1 MLLFSLAICKPCIRS
16 VGVIEFSESVENA
29 LNQLRIAVQK
39 APASSQLSNE
49 RFDITHEAFECS
61 SSQQQL
67 VLRALK
73 ELIGSHEGSAGA
85 LKILSVGCGSG
96 ILDNQLISAIA
107 SSPEHFEYTGVDPN
121 PVACSRFRKDFEKL
135 ALPNVKLEV
144 RTEAIESL
152 NINKPFDVIQLTHAL
167 YYFKEPA
174 YTLGKLRRLLA
185 PGGKLII
192 VQAPNEY
199 LNQLSE
205 CFWSHHA
212 DQAIWFSRCLER
224 YLIKQKIAFTCQRIY
239 GEVDVTRCFNEGCP
253 HGEKLLDFITQSD
266 CRKSD
271 AEVRERCLH
280 FLKKISRL
288 DGESLKV
295 EHPADV
301 FVVI

>member
-1 MLLFSLAICKPCIRS
+1 LLLFSRAICKPRMRS
-16 VGVIEFSESVENA
+16 VGLIEFSESVEDA
-29 LNQLRIAVQK
+29 LNQLRVAVKK
-39 APASSQLSNE
+39 APASMQLSDE

-73 ELIGSHEGSAGA
+73 ELISSHAGSAGA
-85 LKILSVGCGSG
+85 LRILSVGCGSG

-121 PVACSRFRKDFEKL
+121 PVACRRFREDFEKL

-144 RTEAIESL
+144 RTEAVESL
-152 NINKPFDVIQLTHAL
+152 NINKPFDIIQLTHAL
-167 YYFKEPA
+167 YYFKDPA
-174 YTLGKLRRLLA
+174 DTLGKLRRLLA

-212 DQAIWFSRCLER
+212 GQDIWFSKCLEK
-224 YLIKQKIAFTCQRIY
+224 YLIKQKIEFTCQRIY

-266 CRKSD
+266 CRESD
-271 AEVRERCLH
+271 TEVRERCLH
-280 FLKKISRL
+280 FLKKISRV

-295 EHPADV
+295 EHPTDV
-301 FVVI
+301 FVVV

>member
-1 MLLFSLAICKPCIRS
+1 M
-16 VGVIEFSESVENA
+16 
-29 LNQLRIAVQK
+29 
-39 APASSQLSNE
+39 
-49 RFDITHEAFECS
+49 
-61 SSQQQL
+61 
-67 VLRALK
+67 LRALK
-73 ELIGSHEGSAGA
+73 ELISSHAGSAGA
-85 LKILSVGCGSG
+85 LRILSVGCGSG

-121 PVACSRFRKDFEKL
+121 PVACRRFREDFEKL

-144 RTEAIESL
+144 RTEAVESL
-152 NINKPFDVIQLTHAL
+152 NINKPFDIIQLTHAL
-167 YYFKEPA
+167 YYFKDPA
-174 YTLGKLRRLLA
+174 DTLEKLRRLLA

-212 DQAIWFSRCLER
+212 GQDIWFSKCLEK
-224 YLIKQKIAFTCQRIY
+224 YLIKQKIEFTCQRIY
-239 GEVDVTRCFNEGCP
+239 GEVDVTRCFTEGCP

-266 CRKSD
+266 CRKSG

>member
-1 MLLFSLAICKPCIRS
+1 MRS
-16 VGVIEFSESVENA
+16 VGVIKFSESVEDA
-29 LNQLRIAVQK
+29 LNQLRVAVKK
-39 APASSQLSNE
+39 APASMQLSDE
-49 RFDITHEAFECS
+49 RFDVTHEAFECS

-73 ELIGSHEGSAGA
+73 ELISLHEGSTGA
-85 LKILSVGCGSG
+85 LRILSVGCGSG
-96 ILDNQLISAIA
+96 ILDNQLISTIA

-121 PVACSRFRKDFEKL
+121 PVACRRFREDFENL

-144 RTEAIESL
+144 RTEAVESL
-152 NINKPFDVIQLTHAL
+152 NINNPFDIIQLTHAL
-167 YYFKEPA
+167 YYFKDPA
-174 YTLGKLRRLLA
+174 DTLGKLRRLLA

-212 DQAIWFSRCLER
+212 GQDIWFSECLEK
-224 YLIKQKIAFTCQRIY
+224 YLIKQKIEFTCQRLY

-266 CRKSD
+266 CRESD

-280 FLKKISRL
+280 FLKKISRV

-295 EHPADV
+295 EHPTDV

>member
-1 MLLFSLAICKPCIRS
+1 MRS
-16 VGVIEFSESVENA
+16 VGLIEFSESVEDA
-29 LNQLRIAVQK
+29 LNQLRVAVKK
-39 APASSQLSNE
+39 APASMQLSDE

-73 ELIGSHEGSAGA
+73 ELISSHAGSAGA
-85 LKILSVGCGSG
+85 LRILSVGCGSG

-121 PVACSRFRKDFEKL
+121 PVACRRFREDFEKL

-144 RTEAIESL
+144 RTEAVESL
-152 NINKPFDVIQLTHAL
+152 NINKPFDIIQLTHAL
-167 YYFKEPA
+167 YYFKDPA
-174 YTLGKLRRLLA
+174 DTLGKLRRLLA

-212 DQAIWFSRCLER
+212 GQDIWFSKCLEK
-224 YLIKQKIAFTCQRIY
+224 YLIKQKIEFTCQRIY
-239 GEVDVTRCFNEGCP
+239 GEVDVTRCFNEGCS

-266 CRKSD
+266 CRESD
-271 AEVRERCLH
+271 TEVRERCLH
-280 FLKKISRL
+280 FLKKISRV

-295 EHPADV
+295 EHPTDV
-301 FVVI
+301 FVVV

>member
-1 MLLFSLAICKPCIRS
+1 MRS
-16 VGVIEFSESVENA
+16 VGVIKFSESVEDA
-29 LNQLRIAVQK
+29 LNQLRVAVKK
-39 APASSQLSNE
+39 APASMQLSDE
-49 RFDITHEAFECS
+49 RFDVTHEAFECS

-73 ELIGSHEGSAGA
+73 ELISLHEGSTGA
-85 LKILSVGCGSG
+85 LRILSVGCGSG
-96 ILDNQLISAIA
+96 ILDNQLISTIA

-121 PVACSRFRKDFEKL
+121 PVACHRFRENFEKL

-144 RTEAIESL
+144 RTEAVESL
-152 NINKPFDVIQLTHAL
+152 NINNPFDIIQLTHAL
-167 YYFKEPA
+167 YYFKDPA
-174 YTLGKLRRLLA
+174 DTLGKLRRLLA

-205 CFWSHHA
+205 CFWSHPTGQ
-212 DQAIWFSRCLER
+212 DIWFSECLEK
-224 YLIKQKIAFTCQRIY
+224 YLIKQKIEFTCQRIY

-266 CRKSD
+266 CRESD

-280 FLKKISRL
+280 FLKKISRV
-288 DGESLKV
+288 DGERLKV
-295 EHPADV
+295 EHPTDV

>member
-1 MLLFSLAICKPCIRS
+1 MRS
-16 VGVIEFSESVENA
+16 VGVIKFSESVEDA
-29 LNQLRIAVQK
+29 LNQLRVAVKK
-39 APASSQLSNE
+39 APASMQLSDE
-49 RFDITHEAFECS
+49 RFDVTHEAFECS

-73 ELIGSHEGSAGA
+73 ELISLHEGSTGA
-85 LKILSVGCGSG
+85 LRILSVGCGSG

-121 PVACSRFRKDFEKL
+121 PVACRRFREDFEKL

-144 RTEAIESL
+144 RTEAVESL
-152 NINKPFDVIQLTHAL
+152 NINNPFDIIQLTHAL
-167 YYFKEPA
+167 YYFKDPA
-174 YTLGKLRRLLA
+174 DTLGKLRRLLA

-212 DQAIWFSRCLER
+212 GQDIWFSECLEK
-224 YLIKQKIAFTCQRIY
+224 YLIKQKIEFTCQRIY

-266 CRKSD
+266 CRESD

-280 FLKKISRL
+280 FLKKISRV
-288 DGESLKV
+288 DGERLKV
-295 EHPADV
+295 EHPTDV

>member
-1 MLLFSLAICKPCIRS
+1 MRS
-16 VGVIEFSESVENA
+16 VGVIKFSESVEDA
-29 LNQLRIAVQK
+29 LNQLRVAVKK
-39 APASSQLSNE
+39 APASMQLSDE
-49 RFDITHEAFECS
+49 RFDVTHEAFECS

-73 ELIGSHEGSAGA
+73 ELISLHEGSTGA
-85 LKILSVGCGSG
+85 LRILSVGCGSG
-96 ILDNQLISAIA
+96 ILDNQLISTIA

-121 PVACSRFRKDFEKL
+121 PVACRRFREDFEKL

-144 RTEAIESL
+144 RTEAVESL
-152 NINKPFDVIQLTHAL
+152 NINNPFDIIQLTHAL
-167 YYFKEPA
+167 YYFKDPA
-174 YTLGKLRRLLA
+174 DTLGKLRRLLA

-212 DQAIWFSRCLER
+212 GQDIWFSECLEK
-224 YLIKQKIAFTCQRIY
+224 YLIKQKIEFTCQRLY

-266 CRKSD
+266 CRESD

-280 FLKKISRL
+280 FLKKISRV
-288 DGESLKV
+288 DGERLKV
-295 EHPADV
+295 EHPTDV

>member
-1 MLLFSLAICKPCIRS
+1 M
-16 VGVIEFSESVENA
+16 
-29 LNQLRIAVQK
+29 
-39 APASSQLSNE
+39 QLSDE
-49 RFDITHEAFECS
+49 RFDVTHEAFECS

-73 ELIGSHEGSAGA
+73 ELISLHEGSTGA
-85 LKILSVGCGSG
+85 LRILSVGCGSG

-121 PVACSRFRKDFEKL
+121 PVACRRFREDFENL

-144 RTEAIESL
+144 RTEAVESL
-152 NINKPFDVIQLTHAL
+152 NINNPFDIIQLTHAL
-167 YYFKEPA
+167 YYFKDPA
-174 YTLGKLRRLLA
+174 DTLGKLRRLLA

-192 VQAPNEY
+192 VQAPSEY

-212 DQAIWFSRCLER
+212 GQDIWFSECLEK
-224 YLIKQKIAFTCQRIY
+224 YLIKQKIEFTCQRLY

-266 CRKSD
+266 CRESD

-280 FLKKISRL
+280 FLKKISRV
-288 DGESLKV
+288 DGERLKV
-295 EHPADV
+295 EHPTDV

>member
-1 MLLFSLAICKPCIRS
+1 MRS
-16 VGVIEFSESVENA
+16 VGVIKFSESVEEA
-29 LNQLRIAVQK
+29 LNQLRVAVKK
-39 APASSQLSNE
+39 APASMQLSDE
-49 RFDITHEAFECS
+49 RFDVTHEAFECS

-73 ELIGSHEGSAGA
+73 ELISLHEGSTGA
-85 LKILSVGCGSG
+85 LRILSVGCGSG

-121 PVACSRFRKDFEKL
+121 PVACRRFREDFEKL

-144 RTEAIESL
+144 RTEAVESL
-152 NINKPFDVIQLTHAL
+152 NINNPFDIIQLTHAL
-167 YYFKEPA
+167 YYFKDPA
-174 YTLGKLRRLLA
+174 DTLGKLRRLLA

-212 DQAIWFSRCLER
+212 GQDIWFSECLEK
-224 YLIKQKIAFTCQRIY
+224 YLIKQKIEFTCQRLY

-266 CRKSD
+266 CRESD

-280 FLKKISRL
+280 FLKKISRV
-288 DGESLKV
+288 DGERLKV
-295 EHPADV
+295 EHPTDV